1 MTCRE
6 LMARI
11 RPELVGEEFVGGV
24 NGCPHDYDI
33 FKTMPKGCGGRSAT
47 HIPCGEC
54 WDREVPDDILET
66 LLNAPE
72 ECEREIPEEN
82 NYLVKEIATDPP
94 HILDSG
100 NRRKFGS
107 GAVRDIQEGKGRC
120 DLLPLDVV
128 SRMYCESGDN
138 CDICNVFSSIN
149 SFQDSG
155 ETKYLFD
162 AIFFAKI
169 FEDTETMLLEMAKHF
184 EEGSKKYGDNN
195 WRLGI
200 PVRCYIDSAI
210 RHYLKYLRGDTDE
223 PHNRAFIWNLMCAI
237 WTCKHKPELNDY
249 SINDVGVK
257 KENSDASTENR

>member
-11 RPELVGEEFVGGV
+11 RPENVNGKFEGGV
-24 NGCPHDYDI
+24 FGCSHDYD
-33 FKTMPKGCGGRSAT
+33 FFETMPKGCGRRKNPIT
-47 HIPCGEC
+47 CTEC
-54 WDREVPDDILET
+54 WGREVPNDILEEF
-66 LLNAPE
+66 LNTPE
-72 ECEREIPEEN
+72 ECEREIPEED
-82 NYLVKEIATDPP
+82 NYIIKEIVPEPP

-100 NRRKFGS
+100 NRREFDS

-128 SRMYCESGDN
+128 SRMYCESGYN
-138 CDICNVFSSIN
+138 CDICNVFSSI
-149 SFQDSG
+149 SLFQGSG
-155 ETKYLFD
+155 EIKHLFD

-169 FEDTETMLLEMAKHF
+169 FEDIETMLLEMAKHF

-237 WTCKHKPELNDY
+237 WTCVNKPALNEY
-249 SINDVGVK
+249 SLDAVG
-257 KENSDASTENR
+257 D